1 VSPRPPPDAYL
12 RTLLLCLLAG
22 GLCTLLGLPL
32 GWLTGAFL
40 AGAWLAHRRAAA
52 VPALLRPAG
61 LMVLGLG
68 LGQSFTAPV
77 MAAVGA
83 ALPAILAGGVLSILA
98 GAAVSPLWRRIARSD
113 ARTAFF
119 AAIPGGIITMAV
131 LAGRAGASVP
141 AVTVAQ
147 SLRMGL
153 VVLVYPPL
161 IAPMA
166 AGAPAAGGFVA
177 DLPPV
182 AWGGLVP
189 LLLAGA
195 AVAMAGERLGIA
207 NAAML
212 APCLLAMALS
222 GSGLL
227 PSAVPRWMI
236 DAAQVAMG
244 ASLGA
249 RLGRDGPGGAP
260 RRLALASLASAAA
273 IVLLLGVLGFA
284 LGLAAGLP
292 PVAVV
297 LGMAPGGMPEM
308 AVTAKALDLAVP
320 LVLGF
325 HLVRAVLSN
334 LLTGPLWRLV
344 VALGLAR

>member
-1 VSPRPPPDAYL
+1 
-12 RTLLLCLLAG
+12 
-22 GLCTLLGLPL
+22 
-32 GWLTGAFL
+32 
-40 AGAWLAHRRAAA
+40 
-52 VPALLRPAG
+52 
-61 LMVLGLG
+61 
-68 LGQSFTAPV
+68 
-77 MAAVGA
+77 
-83 ALPAILAGGVLSILA
+83 
-98 GAAVSPLWRRIARSD
+98 
-113 ARTAFF
+113 
-119 AAIPGGIITMAV
+119 
-131 LAGRAGASVP
+131 
-141 AVTVAQ
+141 
-147 SLRMGL
+147 
-153 VVLVYPPL
+153 VLVYPPL
-161 IAPMA
+161 IALMA

-177 DLPPV
+177 ALPPV

-195 AVAMAGERLGIA
+195 AVAVAGERLGIA

-227 PSAVPRWMI
+227 PSAVPRWLI